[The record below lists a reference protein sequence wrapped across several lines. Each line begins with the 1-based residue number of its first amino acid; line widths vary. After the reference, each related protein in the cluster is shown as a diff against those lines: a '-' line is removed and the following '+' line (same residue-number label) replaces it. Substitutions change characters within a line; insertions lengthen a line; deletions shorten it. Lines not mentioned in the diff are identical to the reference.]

1 MVELLEALAIER
13 AKRERENSEASTR
26 QELQK
31 VVLGALAERLN
42 ESHVPQWLFQVEGN
56 QLKIFFG
63 SLGSQSEVAAWS
75 LDGQTRLVLG
85 DNTTEWITAESFAR
99 VMDQAVRMTAKI
111 IVDAETGADRD
122 SAGIV
127 ELPPRF

>member
-1 MVELLEALAIER
+1 M
-13 AKRERENSEASTR
+13 
-26 QELQK
+26 
-31 VVLGALAERLN
+31 N

-63 SLGSQSEVAAWS
+63 ALGSQSEVAAWR

-99 VMDQAVRMTAKI
+99 VMDQAVQMTAKI
-111 IVDAETGADRD
+111 IVDVETGATEIARGSWSYHRVTD
-122 SAGIV
+122 ACQ
-127 ELPPRF
+127 PT